1 MNISIIWNDG
11 SRMSFT
17 CGRPNFTIDNTDKN
31 VFRSIEVRTPELK
44 TLTDKEIAQIWEE
57 NTQIGGSYYV
67 KNVVFPF
74 ARALLRKV
82 SE

>member
-44 TLTDKEIAQIWEE
+44 TLTDDEIIQIWGVESIW
-57 NTQIGGSYYV
+57 NDKLIA
-67 KNVVFPF
+67 F
-74 ARALLRKV
+74 ARAVLRKA